1 MNNNLSHLSKIKKVR
16 SRLMELST
24 PLGIIGFITV
34 SIIVLMAIFAPWIVP
49 HDPFVIDATKRLT
62 PPAWIDGGSSTYI
75 LGTDHVGR
83 DILSRLIYGSRVSLL
98 VGILSVLI
106 AGAIG
111 LFLGLISGYF
121 GGTLVDQAIMRIVD
135 AMLAIPTLLLVLVA
149 IVVFDPGLVTL
160 ILVIGL
166 TSWAQYTR
174 LVRGEVL
181 SVKEREFVQ
190 SAKTLG
196 ASNTHIIRK
205 HIIPNVLSSFIVVAT
220 IGIATAIMT
229 ESSLSFLG
237 LGVQPPD
244 ITWGSMLN
252 DGRNYIAT
260 SWWIATFP
268 GLAITITVLAITFL
282 GDWLRDILDPKLKK
296 GGDED
301 DS

>member
-1 MNNNLSHLSKIKKVR
+1 MVQNKILQSFRTVR
-16 SRLMELST
+16 SGIIQNSS
-24 PLGIIGFITV
+24 PLGLIGLITV
-34 SIIVLMAIFAPWIVP
+34 SVIIILAILAPWIVP
-49 HDPFVIDATKRLT
+49 HDPFKIDATNRLI
-62 PPAWIDGGSSTYI
+62 PPFWVVDGSMNHI
-75 LGTDHVGR
+75 LGTDHLGR
-83 DILSRLIYGSRVSLL
+83 DILSRLIYGGRVSLL
-98 VGILSVLI
+98 VGFLSVLI
-106 AGAIG
+106 AGVIG

-121 GGTLVDQAIMRIVD
+121 GGTWIDQFIMRFVD

-149 IVVFDPGLVTL
+149 IVVFEPGIVTL

-190 SAKTLG
+190 SATTLG
-196 ASNTHIIRK
+196 ASKGYIIRK
-205 HIIPNVLSSFIVVAT
+205 HILPNVLSSFIVVST

-237 LGVQPPD
+237 LGIQPPD
-244 ITWGSMLN
+244 ITWGGMLN

-296 GGDED
+296 GGDADE
-301 DS
+301 